1 MGLPNCFDLTM
12 TWKLSEWDSE
22 YTPLVSLLFCIQFD
36 DSRPSK
42 LPSST
47 PVLLFWQ
54 RNPLPVKI
62 EKKIEVR
69 RKFIQN
75 SFMRL
80 LSKYGL
86 LFTILASRR
95 YWIFSPIIK
104 SSEFLFKEICY
115 VNWSICKQ
123 IFCCAHFFTLF
134 CTNMTSF
141 RKRNISK
148 RKVMSTIDCLNEMNW
163 VGLSN
168 IYFTYLLYGENVHT
182 LQKI

>member
-1 MGLPNCFDLTM
+1 MLWFANNLKAVWVRFQVYSYGLACSVFNFNH
-12 TWKLSEWDSE
+12 
-22 YTPLVSLLFCIQFD
+22 D
-36 DSRPSK
+36 DTRPSK

-95 YWIFSPIIK
+95 YWIFSSIIK

-134 CTNMTSF
+134 CTNLTSF

-148 RKVMSTIDCLNEMNW
+148 RKVMSTIDCLNEINW

-168 IYFTYLLYGENVHT
+168 IYFTYLS
-182 LQKI
+182 